1 MTIDRGNHCSDYLR
15 QKIDLNNFYNLRY
28 SNKNGRINKI
38 SSFLSSH
45 QLVTSIKKSKNLIT
59 QDNEIQY
66 LIDNFESL
74 RKEYD
79 FDSYSWIMNAYFDKD
94 NPKNSILNVAFPSA
108 IAYY

>member
-45 QLVTSIKKSKNLIT
+45 QLVTSI
-59 QDNEIQY
+59 
-66 LIDNFESL
+66 
-74 RKEYD
+74 
-79 FDSYSWIMNAYFDKD
+79 
-94 NPKNSILNVAFPSA
+94 
-108 IAYY
+108 